1 MPKPTKFKYKGGQSV
16 KFRFYDGSIHVGVIE
31 SFGYRN
37 ESVDYLPTEYN
48 QCMYT
53 IHSPDKSGRYNR
65 GYMIYTVTSNMIQ
78 DVLSTDVIIKPLKDY
93 PTEEIHTKLTPI
105 LTGDTKSAEPSL
117 DQAIEKQ
124 RQFLNR

>member
-1 MPKPTKFKYKGGQSV
+1 
-16 KFRFYDGSIHVGVIE
+16 
-31 SFGYRN
+31 
-37 ESVDYLPTEYN
+37 
-48 QCMYT
+48 
-53 IHSPDKSGRYNR
+53 
-65 GYMIYTVTSNMIQ
+65 MIQ

-105 LTGDTKSAEPSL
+105 LTGDTKSTEPSL